1 VAPVG
6 GRCGTTLAVFR
17 DFRIWFVWRLVGGL
31 LPYAPRR
38 TSAPARSKRSRA
50 ALDATGALR
59 TEPTL
64 LFIVVPKARRA
75 QERPVME
82 QISDAYI
89 FGLCAG
95 LIAFLVVPLALV
107 DGADDPATRF
117 IAKWQRELAQE
128 RRAYFR
134 SIGLPLP
141 QLQSKLR
148 LKARRP
154 LMPAQTRKPLVKK
167 VPAAAANKRRSTR

>member
-1 VAPVG
+1 MRSSGSPQ
-6 GRCGTTLAVFR
+6 
-17 DFRIWFVWRLVGGL
+17 
-31 LPYAPRR
+31 R
-38 TSAPARSKRSRA
+38 TSAPARYKRSRA
-50 ALDATGALR
+50 ALDATGAR
-59 TEPTL
+59 CAEPTL
-64 LFIVVPKARRA
+64 LFIVVFKARGA

-95 LIAFLVVPLALV
+95 LIAFLVVPLAVV

-117 IAKWQRELAQE
+117 IAKWHRELAWE

-141 QLQSKLR
+141 QRQSKLR
-148 LKARRP
+148 PKARRP
-154 LMPAQTRKPLVKK
+154 LMLAQTRKRLAKR
-167 VPAAAANKRRSTR
+167 VPAEAANKRRSTR